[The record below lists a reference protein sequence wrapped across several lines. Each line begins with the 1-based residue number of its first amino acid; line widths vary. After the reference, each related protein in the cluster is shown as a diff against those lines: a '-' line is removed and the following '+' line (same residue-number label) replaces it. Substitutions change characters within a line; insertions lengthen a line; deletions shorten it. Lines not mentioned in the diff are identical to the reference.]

1 MKSILKKSKYNIP
14 IQEDDS
20 ELRLT
25 YIVYKF
31 WYFFSW
37 ISSEKIYKH
46 DLTSEESLNNR
57 LDRY

>member
-25 YIVYKF
+25 YKF

>member
-20 ELRLT
+20 KLRLT

-31 WYFFSW
+31 LYFFLGQVVKKY
-37 ISSEKIYKH
+37 INMILHQKKV
-46 DLTSEESLNNR
+46 
-57 LDRY
+57 

>member
-20 ELRLT
+20 KLRLT

-31 WYFFSW
+31 LYFFSW
-37 ISSEKIYKH
+37 TSSEKIYKH